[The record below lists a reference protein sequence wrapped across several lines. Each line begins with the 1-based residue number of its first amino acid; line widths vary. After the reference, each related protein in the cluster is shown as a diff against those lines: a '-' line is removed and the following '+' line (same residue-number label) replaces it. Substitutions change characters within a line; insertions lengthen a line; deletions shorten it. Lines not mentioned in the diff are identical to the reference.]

1 MRLRSSNSFLKSSF
15 KKHLTLDAFDVL
27 HACNAIKDENFH
39 PHPLTLMT
47 LRKHHLV
54 S

>member
-1 MRLRSSNSFLKSSF
+1 MRLRGSNSFIKSSF

-27 HACNAIKDENFH
+27 HACNAIKNENFH
-39 PHPLTLMT
+39 PHPSTLMT
-47 LRKHHLV
+47 LIKHHLV